1 MRGQVAKMREK
12 TLKNVSLACL
22 IALFA
27 LFGLA
32 IAMRFARTSD
42 APGAVGETAVSEG
55 PSARFGES
63 RERLGS
69 YVSTLALGSGSFDG
83 EVHRF
88 DGNRICIETLCS
100 ASGNGAEPSPAFTV
114 ELYRLD
120 FGLAEVPMG
129 SRTLSTRGLSSATWE
144 DVRPGEYF
152 FRFSKD
158 DDGCVLRS
166 TNVWMYSYWEE

>member
-1 MRGQVAKMREK
+1 MRERMPK
-12 TLKNVSLACL
+12 LVSFACL
-22 IALFA
+22 IAVLA
-27 LFGLA
+27 VLGLT
-32 IAMRFARTSD
+32 IAMRFARSS
-42 APGAVGETAVSEG
+42 AASGADGEAAVTEG
-55 PSARFGES
+55 PSIRFGES

-88 DGNRICIETLCS
+88 GGNSICIETLC
-100 ASGNGAEPSPAFTV
+100 ASRGNGAYPSPTFTV

-120 FGLAEVPMG
+120 YGLAEVPMG
-129 SRTLSTRGLSSATWE
+129 SRTLSSRGLSSATW
-144 DVRPGEYF
+144 DGIGPGEYF
-152 FRFSKD
+152 FRFTKE